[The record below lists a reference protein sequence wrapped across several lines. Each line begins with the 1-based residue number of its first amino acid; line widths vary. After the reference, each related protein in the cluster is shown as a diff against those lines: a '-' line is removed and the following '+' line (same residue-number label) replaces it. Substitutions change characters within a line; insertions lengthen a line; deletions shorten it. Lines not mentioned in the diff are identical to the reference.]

1 LTEIWG
7 SPQRWGELSAGSLAG
22 TVEAVAGI
30 VVAVAG
36 TVEAVAGIA
45 EAAVGTVVVAVG
57 KQVVS
62 GRIAAEGIFA
72 VAVAEPGIVFSVPP
86 TAAAFSVP
94 QSVVV

>member
-1 LTEIWG
+1 M
-7 SPQRWGELSAGSLAG
+7 SPQRLGELSAGSLAG
-22 TVEAVAGI
+22 TVEAVAGTAEAVAGT

-36 TVEAVAGIA
+36 TA

-57 KQVVS
+57 KQAAS
-62 GRIAAEGIFA
+62 GRIAAGGISA

-86 TAAAFSVP
+86 TFVAFSVP